1 MVDRLNPVRGAV
13 VVLGGLALLAAGCTA
28 DSAATATAT
37 SAASITATASST
49 PAAASPTAT
58 GTAASSPTS
67 TPPATGAA
75 ANVSY
80 RDATYQIDGRSVTLK
95 AGVLEV
101 EAAPGSASKI
111 TTKVFGNEATG
122 DLNGDGVRD
131 TAFLLTQSPG
141 GSGTFF
147 YIAVALARADG
158 TSTGTNAVLL
168 GDRVSPQSTVVRD
181 GVIEVAYAER
191 KPGEPMTAS
200 PSVGVSKRLRIT
212 DGKLVEIR

>member
-1 MVDRLNPVRGAV
+1 M
-13 VVLGGLALLAAGCTA
+13 
-28 DSAATATAT
+28 
-37 SAASITATASST
+37 TATASRT

-80 RDATYQIDGRSVTLK
+80 RDATYQIDGRNVTLK
-95 AGVLEV
+95 AGMVEV

-131 TAFLLTQSPG
+131 TAFVLTKNSG
-141 GSGTFF
+141 GSGTFY
-147 YIAVALARADG
+147 YIAVALGRADG
-158 TSTGTNAVLL
+158 TSTGTNAILL
-168 GDRVSPQSTVVRD
+168 GDRIAPQSTVVRD
-181 GVIEVAYAER
+181 GVVEVAYAER
-191 KPGEPMTAS
+191 KPGEPMTTA
-200 PSVGVSKRLRIT
+200 PSAGVSKRLRIT